1 LLVGLIWLAREM
13 PFAFPSKIMRNIQGF
28 AYINRESTILVK
40 SFFSNLVFA
49 IFFHHKDIKAQTDL
63 L

>member
-1 LLVGLIWLAREM
+1 M